1 MACCLAPLSCLCCGG
16 PCGCCPG
23 LPGLRSSI
31 STRIA
36 YGAMLLF
43 GAIISAIMLS
53 STITGALDSSFICN
67 NFRLLI
73 VDVTNPIQCSAFI
86 GKFTD

>member
-1 MACCLAPLSCLCCGG
+1 MCFGALACLLCGS

-23 LPGLRSSI
+23 LPGLRASI

-43 GAIISAIMLS
+43 GAILAAILVSAS
-53 STITGALDSSFICN
+53 VGGVFQNSFICN
-67 NFRLLI
+67 NFRLLPFY
-73 VDVTNPIQCSAFI
+73 DVNNPIDCSLVF
-86 GKFTD
+86 GEFLF

>member
-1 MACCLAPLSCLCCGG
+1 MACAPLLCLCCGS

-43 GAIISAIMLS
+43 GAVISAILVS
-53 STITGALDSSFICN
+53 STVSAAFENSFICN
-67 NFRLLI
+67 NFRTI
-73 VDVTNPIQCSAFI
+73 VVDVDNPIQCSAFF
-86 GKFTD
+86 GKFKD